1 MAESLFSNPI
11 RKVKAISESSS
22 TIRILLYC
30 CRLNDDREGDNGD
43 DGDDGDEGVVV
54 DYDDN
59 DWFVSPFSVS
69 LTSDNLWLDS
79 RLLTADDLDIFR
91 PLIGYPQSLKYSKK
105 HPAETPIL

>member
-43 DGDDGDEGVVV
+43 DGVVV
-54 DYDDN
+54 DDDDDD

-69 LTSDNLWLDS
+69 LTSANLWLDS
-79 RLLTADDLDIFR
+79 RLLTADDLDIFH